1 MKGLIA
7 AALVLAGIFWA
18 YLASAVFALA
28 TAFVLGFMLDPFL
41 AILNAPCLTERFSGL
56 GFGDL
61 FILVFTVRLII
72 GVLIP
77 VRVNTEEGGGA

>member
-7 AALVLAGIFWA
+7 AGLFLAGMLWA
-18 YLASAVFALA
+18 YLVSAVFALII
-28 TAFVLGFMLDPFL
+28 AFVLGFMLDPFL
-41 AILNAPCLTERFSGL
+41 AIINVPCLTERFCAL

-61 FILVFTVRLII
+61 FVLIFTVRLII

-77 VRVNTEEGGGA
+77 VRVNTEKGGGK